1 MHDVCMEVSNV
12 FILAALSQIFLSSYA
27 GKRNREHLRYV
38 TKILEYTLKNN
49 NNNNVFIDPTNC
61 SFDSFF

>member
-27 GKRNREHLRYV
+27 GKRNRAFE
-38 TKILEYTLKNN
+38 ICNKN
-49 NNNNVFIDPTNC
+49 IGIHIEK
-61 SFDSFF
+61 